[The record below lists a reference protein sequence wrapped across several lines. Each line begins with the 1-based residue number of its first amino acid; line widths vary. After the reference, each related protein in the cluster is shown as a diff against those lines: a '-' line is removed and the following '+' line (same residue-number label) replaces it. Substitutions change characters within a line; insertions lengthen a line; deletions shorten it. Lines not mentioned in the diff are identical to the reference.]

1 MRNIIIYATKHG
13 FTERCASNLK
23 ENLTGETTLY
33 KTGSNQGTL
42 NLDQYDKVIIGGP
55 VYVGKLRPELVKFV
69 KENQN
74 KLLGK
79 NLFLFAC
86 SGDMEADYIKESL
99 PAEIYNKAQHKA
111 HFGAELRY
119 KSLGFMEGIILRLMG
134 KKEYSRMDVD
144 AIKEMADKVNQFAVT
159 N

>member
-1 MRNIIIYATKHG
+1 LRNIIIYATKHG
-13 FTERCASNLK
+13 FTERCVSKLK

-33 KTGSNQGTL
+33 KAGSNQGTV
-42 NLDQYDKVIIGGP
+42 NLDQYDNAIIGGP
-55 VYVGKLRPELVKFV
+55 VYVSKMRPELVKFV

-74 KLLGK
+74 KLLSK

-86 SGDMEADYIKESL
+86 SGDIEADYIKESL
-99 PAEIYNKAQHKA
+99 PGEIYDKAQHNA

-119 KSLGFMEGIILRLMG
+119 KSLGFVEGIIIRLMG
-134 KKEYSRMDVD
+134 KKEYSRMDSD
-144 AIKEMADKVNQFAVT
+144 AIKEMADKINRVAVT